1 MITSVSLLISLL
13 CVTLSLSAPA
23 LQVIGLRGAPDDA
36 SERCKRSADVF
47 GYYYTEIDL
56 SDFGRTPDEVKEE
69 VKLAKIKQAVEN
81 SDSEYVLIID
91 SHLSVLIGRPSDLIQ
106 RAENLKADYIYIA
119 GDAATADE
127 KPKLDSTFNGLFTRT
142 KLLHEAIPR
151 PPLVLSESYVKSYL
165 EGIEK
170 QSASVLMDTS
180 SSFFQQITTDTDLN
194 IRFEHDRGYIQNV
207 RTDTVPVVAVAKN
220 DHESK
225 RKLNGLCNYL
235 TRSWSPETGCQICDE
250 DRIDLEGLQTED
262 YPVVMLGV
270 FIVRPT
276 PFLEPFFKR
285 LANLDYPK
293 SRIHLT
299 TFCAIPEQQKFVD
312 NFLDTHGSLYRS
324 VEELSSDLYKEQDK
338 AFLHVANMCL
348 EASECE
354 NLFYVEGTAQF
365 TWPGTLKHLVS
376 TNRSVVA
383 PLMTRHN
390 TFWSTFWGD
399 IADDGSYKRSNDYF
413 EIVERRKRGLW
424 NVPLVGTTFL
434 LSRWALSE
442 ITSDFIEEQ
451 FFYLSLTSTT
461 TKRNVFMYVDNRV
474 QFGRLTNPTTFGLV
488 HLHNDLWQ
496 LFDNPVDWEEA
507 YIHPDYYKFT
517 NKSITKDDFEQPC
530 QDVFWV
536 PLMSELFCRQLVEE
550 MEHYGKWS
558 DGSNYD
564 ARLES
569 GYEAVPTR
577 DIHMRQIDWE
587 EHWLHVLRTYV
598 YPIQL
603 KLWEGYNDKPWA
615 RMNFV
620 VRYKPG
626 EQPSLRFHHDAA
638 TYTLD
643 MALNRVHVDYEGGG
657 VHFLR
662 YGCKLVETR
671 VGWPLIFPGR
681 LTHLHEG
688 LETTSGIRYIFVTFV
703 NP

>member
-1 MITSVSLLISLL
+1 MLTCPTYPI
-13 CVTLSLSAPA
+13 AA
-23 LQVIGLRGAPDDA
+23 LQVMGLRGAPDDA

-69 VKLAKIKQAVEN
+69 VKLAKIKQAIEN
-81 SDSEYVLIID
+81 SDSEYALIID
-91 SHLSVLIGRPSDLIQ
+91 SHLSVLIGRPNDLIQ
-106 RAENLKADYIYIA
+106 TAENLKADYIYVA
-119 GDAATADE
+119 GNAASADE
-127 KPKLDSTFNGLFTRT
+127 KPQPDSMFYGLFTRT
-142 KLLHEAIPR
+142 KLLDEAIPR
-151 PPLVLSESYVKSYL
+151 PPSVLSKDYVTSYL
-165 EGIEK
+165 KGIEK
-170 QSASVLMDTS
+170 QAASVLMDTT
-180 SSFFQQITTDTDLN
+180 SSFFQQITTDADLN

-207 RTDTVPVVAVAKN
+207 RTDTVPVVAVATN

-225 RKLNGLCNYL
+225 
-235 TRSWSPETGCQICDE
+235 IV
-250 DRIDLEGLQTED
+250 D

-276 PFLEPFFKR
+276 PFLEPFFRR

-293 SRIHLT
+293 SHIHLT
-299 TFCAIPEQQKFVD
+299 VFCAIPDQQKFVD
-312 NFLDTHGSLYRS
+312 DFLDVHGSFYRS
-324 VEELSSDLYKEQDK
+324 AEVINSDLHQEQDK
-338 AFLHVANMCL
+338 VFLHVANMCL
-348 EASECE
+348 ERPDCK

-376 TNRSVVA
+376 ANRSVVA

-399 IADDGSYKRSNDYF
+399 IAEDGSYKRSNDYF

-424 NVPLVGTTFL
+424 NVPLVGSTFL
-434 LSRWALSE
+434 LSRWALLE

-451 FFYLSLTSTT
+451 FFYLSLSSTT

-496 LFDNPVDWEEA
+496 LFDNPIDWEEA

-517 NKSITKDDFEQPC
+517 NKSITKEDFEQPC

-620 VRYKPG
+620 VRYRPG

-643 MALNRVHVDYEGGG
+643 MALNRAHVDYEGGG

-662 YGCKLVETR
+662 YGCKLVDTR

-688 LETTSGIRYIFVTFV
+688 LETTSGTRYIFVTFV

>member
-1 MITSVSLLISLL
+1 MDYISGAFAPLYQLIQRHDHIGLPINKSA
-13 CVTLSLSAPA
+13 VRDPLSLGSRLVNTHS

-47 GYYYTEIDL
+47 GYHYTEIDL

-69 VKLAKIKQAVEN
+69 VKLAKIKQAIEN

-119 GDAATADE
+119 GDAASADE

-225 RKLNGLCNYL
+225 
-235 TRSWSPETGCQICDE
+235 
-250 DRIDLEGLQTED
+250 TED

-312 NFLDTHGSLYRS
+312 DFLDTHGSHYRS

-338 AFLHVANMCL
+338 AFLHVANICL

-461 TKRNVFMYVDNRV
+461 TKGNVFMYVDNRV